1 MILRKIQPQ
10 DNEQIAK
17 VIRDVFDELNAPKE
31 GTAYADPILDQLYEV
46 YQKPKSIYFVIEN
59 NGEVIGGGGL
69 APLELSL
76 RAESRSRYENDK
88 VCELQKMY
96 FAPQARGLGLG
107 KEIIEKS
114 LAFAKEQ
121 GFTKC
126 YLETLPFMKDARKLY
141 EKMGFQYLE
150 KPMGS
155 TGHTSCDVWM
165 IKEI

>member
-1 MILRKIQPQ
+1 MILRKIQPK

-31 GTAYADPILDQLYEV
+31 GTAYADPILDQLFEV
-46 YQKPKSIYFVIEN
+46 YQKPKSIYFVVEN
-59 NGEVIGGGGL
+59 EGKVIGGGGL

-76 RAESRSRYENDK
+76 RAESRSQHDK
-88 VCELQKMY
+88 DLYCELQKMY

-126 YLETLPFMKDARKLY
+126 YLETLPYMQNARKLY
-141 EKMGFQYLE
+141 EKMGFQYLDG
-150 KPMGS
+150 PIGA

-165 IKEI
+165 IKEL

>member
-17 VIRDVFDELNAPKE
+17 VIRDIFDELNAPKE
-31 GTAYADPILDQLYEV
+31 ETAYADPILDQLYDV
-46 YQKPKSIYFVIEN
+46 YQQPKSIYFIVEHE
-59 NGEVIGGGGL
+59 GKVIGGGGL
-69 APLELSL
+69 APLEN
-76 RAESRSRYENDK
+76 ATEEF
-88 VCELQKMY
+88 CELQKMY
-96 FAPQARGLGLG
+96 FSPQARGLGLG

-114 LAFAKEQ
+114 LTFAKEQ

-126 YLETLPFMKDARKLY
+126 YLETLPFMQNARKLY

-150 KPMGS
+150 KPMGC

-165 IKEI
+165 IKEL

>member
-46 YQKPKSIYFVIEN
+46 YQKPKSIYFVVEN

-69 APLELSL
+69 APLEN
-76 RAESRSRYENDK
+76 ATEEF
-88 VCELQKMY
+88 CELQKMY
-96 FAPQARGLGLG
+96 LAPQARGLGLG

-114 LAFAKEQ
+114 LTFAKEQ
-121 GFTKC
+121 RFTKC

-150 KPMGS
+150 KPMGC
-155 TGHTSCDVWM
+155 TGHKSCDVWM
-165 IKEI
+165 IKEV

>member
-17 VIRDVFDELNAPKE
+17 VIRNIFDELNAPKE

-46 YQKPKSIYFVIEN
+46 YQKPKSIYFVVEN
-59 NGEVIGGGGL
+59 EGKVIGGGGL
-69 APLELSL
+69 APLENATEEFS
-76 RAESRSRYENDK
+76 
-88 VCELQKMY
+88 ELQKMY

-126 YLETLPFMKDARKLY
+126 YLETLPYMQNARKLY
-141 EKMGFQYLE
+141 EKMGFQYLDG
-150 KPMGS
+150 PMGC

-165 IKEI
+165 IKEL

>member
-1 MILRKIQPQ
+1 MMILRKIQPE

-17 VIRDVFDELNAPKE
+17 VIRDIFDELNAPKE
-31 GTAYADPILDQLYEV
+31 GTAYADPILDQLFEV
-46 YQKPKSIYFVIEN
+46 YQRPKSVYFVVEN

-69 APLELSL
+69 APLEN
-76 RAESRSRYENDK
+76 ATEEF
-88 VCELQKMY
+88 CELQKMY

-126 YLETLPFMKDARKLY
+126 YLETLPYMQNARKLY
-141 EKMGFQYLE
+141 EKMGFQYLDG
-150 KPMGS
+150 PIGA

-165 IKEI
+165 IKEL

>member
-1 MILRKIQPQ
+1 MILRKIQPK

-31 GTAYADPILDQLYEV
+31 GTAYADPILNQLYEV
-46 YQKPKSIYFVIEN
+46 YQKPKSIYFVVEN

-76 RAESRSRYENDK
+76 RAESRSQHDNESI
-88 VCELQKMY
+88 CELQKMY
-96 FAPQARGLGLG
+96 FAPQARGLGLA

-126 YLETLPFMKDARKLY
+126 YLETLPYMQNARKLY
-141 EKMGFQYLE
+141 EKMGFQYLDG
-150 KPMGS
+150 PIGA

-165 IKEI
+165 IKEL